1 MKKIF
6 NFIQIKDKITTMYKK
21 NKKMF
26 VPVLIAII
34 VFVAVLC
41 FGFSLKKDSSTS
53 SDKISVDGENYAEAI
68 EQKLETMLSKI
79 SGVEDISVFVM
90 TSGSTKINYLTES
103 TETETTNASGSTKT
117 TSTKVV
123 YEKVDGETLPII
135 VSKSYPEV
143 VGVMVVVNEISA
155 STKLSIKNS
164 ISIVLNISE
173 DSISILQER

>member
-1 MKKIF
+1 ME
-6 NFIQIKDKITTMYKK
+6 KK
-21 NKKMF
+21 NKKIL
-26 VPVLIAII
+26 VPALIAVIVII
-34 VFVAVLC
+34 AVLYYD
-41 FGFSLKKDSSTS
+41 FSSKKDSSTS
-53 SDKISVDGENYAEAI
+53 SNKISLEGENYAEAI

-79 SGVEDISVFVM
+79 SEVEDISVFVM

-143 VGVMVVVNEISA
+143 IGVMVVVNEISA

-164 ISIVLNISE
+164 ISTVLNISE